1 MNRTSGMSADP
12 AHAQS
17 ADEPHAVL
25 ASFALPLVLALLLGL
40 AQTAWARDP
49 GVIRFGDGLQFS
61 VPPGW
66 TWQEYTGGFVRLLH
80 EGTTVKGERRL
91 TSRNEIEIL
100 VKEKA
105 EFKFDDPAWTQLTR
119 NEALPLP
126 NGRIAYL
133 KIGTKYSIHHHF
145 YAEVHVQLGGPRLQ
159 FNTNLSYSNFD
170 SALIEST
177 MVEIVKSL
185 RPVAVADR
193 LYHPR
198 LSYSVA
204 QPDRKR
210 WYVAVSESGIS
221 FYCFAS
227 VCGQGSRVAIHA
239 YPSSRPFPSADATHA
254 EIAQWYASNQGV
266 TARGPG
272 FGTRFVD
279 GELKWTEQSG
289 TTAPF
294 LGGILRGGRPFFAS
308 VTASNSVSPGN
319 DHLRGDFL
327 KVAESIQPWDS
338 TVSSSVA
345 PIASRGSTY
354 TGPAAAEDPAPIDF
368 GSGPPQVSAAGD
380 AEPRTTNQSGQ
391 GLLPATIS
399 YLVELG
405 IDPNSP
411 EVRTAAIDKINGED
425 LNTLAADRARRDV
438 PRFIATRNFIRA
450 LRLNPRTEFPR
461 LYEAAYLTQEEKAF
475 VGGVVAKRLQGLGGR

>member
-1 MNRTSGMSADP
+1 MTHGGHVARSAVRRTLVAIF
-12 AHAQS
+12 
-17 ADEPHAVL
+17 
-25 ASFALPLVLALLLGL
+25 FALPVLFGTHSGF
-40 AQTAWARDP
+40 AQTGLTRGPA
-49 GVIRFGDGLQFS
+49 VIRFADGMQFP

-91 TSRNEIEIL
+91 TSRNEIEIT
-100 VKEKA
+100 VKDKA
-105 EFKFDDPAWTQLTR
+105 EFKFDDPAWTRLSR
-119 NEALPLP
+119 NEALRLP
-126 NGRIAYL
+126 NGRVAYL
-133 KIGTKYSIHHHF
+133 KIGTKYSIHHHV
-145 YAEVHVQLGGPRLQ
+145 YAEVLVQVGGPRLQ
-159 FNTNLSYSNFD
+159 FNTNLSYSDFD
-170 SALIEST
+170 PALIEAAL
-177 MVEIVKSL
+177 VEVVNSL
-185 RPVAVADR
+185 RPVAVSER
-193 LYHPR
+193 LYHPQ

-204 QPDRKR
+204 RLDHKR

-221 FYCFAS
+221 FYCYES

-239 YPSSRPFPSADATHA
+239 YPSSKPFPSAGAAHA
-254 EIAQWYASNQGV
+254 DIAQWYARNQSV
-266 TARGPG
+266 TAGDLN

-279 GELKWTEQSG
+279 GELSWTEQPG

-294 LGGILRGGRPFFAS
+294 LGGVIRGGRAYFAS
-308 VTASNSVSPGN
+308 LTAANGIAPGN

-345 PIASRGSTY
+345 PITPRGSTY
-354 TGPAAAEDPAPIDF
+354 TGPAAAEDPGPIDF
-368 GSGPPQVSAAGD
+368 GSGPAAQG
-380 AEPRTTNQSGQ
+380 PRTTDQSGH

-411 EVRTAAIDKINGED
+411 EVRTVANDKINGEG

-450 LRLNPRTEFPR
+450 LRLNTRTAFPKGG
-461 LYEAAYLTQEEKAF
+461 LYEADYLTEEEKAF
-475 VGGVVAKRLQGLGGR
+475 VADVVAKRLQGIGSR